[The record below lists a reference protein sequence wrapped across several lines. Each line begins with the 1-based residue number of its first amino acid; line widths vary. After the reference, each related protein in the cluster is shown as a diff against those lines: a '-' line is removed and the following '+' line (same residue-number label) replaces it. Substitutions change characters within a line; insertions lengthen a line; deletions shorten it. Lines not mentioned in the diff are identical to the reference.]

1 MISIWP
7 RGRRGRVAFAGSAP
21 VSLLA
26 LFGVAQASVQNPA
39 DQTPE
44 AIAQATA
51 LRAIVQRAKRLPLT
65 PTELKPTPPRDG
77 WAMGMVSWVAADRS
91 GLIYIL
97 QRGDKADPIVVMN
110 RDGKVVRSWGA
121 GLFVMPHAIR
131 IDPKGNVWTTDA
143 ASSRVIE
150 FTPDGTT
157 LMEIAVGGQPTP
169 CRNNFC
175 GTTDIAFAR
184 DGHLFIADGY
194 ANARILEYTGDG
206 HKIREWGTPG
216 TGPGQFRLPHSIQ
229 IDEDGIVYVADRE
242 NGRVQRF
249 RPDGTYLGEWA
260 VFGKTFSLKAEPGA
274 MWLAT
279 QPRNE
284 PNLSPG
290 WLMKIDRKTG
300 SVLGYVE
307 VTGVHGMEAM
317 PNGEV
322 MVGPGPNANAPQWF
336 RLR

>member
-1 MISIWP
+1 M
-7 RGRRGRVAFAGSAP
+7 
-21 VSLLA
+21 LA
-26 LFGVAQASVQNPA
+26 MLMMGVAYAGAQNPNPRS
-39 DQTPE
+39 PE
-44 AIAQATA
+44 AIAQADE
-51 LRAIVQRAKRLPLT
+51 LRAIVRKAPRLSLEPR
-65 PTELKPTPPRDG
+65 EIKPTPPRDR
-77 WAMGMVSWVAADRS
+77 WAMGMVSWVASDRN
-91 GLIYIL
+91 GLIYML
-97 QRGDKADPIVVMN
+97 QRGDKADPVVVMN
-110 RDGKVVRSWGA
+110 GNGTVVRSWGT

-131 IDPKGNVWTTDA
+131 IDPQGNVWTTDA
-143 ASSRVIE
+143 ASSKVIE
-150 FTPDGTT
+150 FKPDGTK

-184 DGHLFIADGY
+184 NGHLFISDGY

-206 HKIREWGTPG
+206 RKIREWGTPG

-229 IDEDGIVYVADRE
+229 IDENDIVYVADRE

-249 RPDGTYLGEWA
+249 TQDGAYLSEWA
-260 VFGKTFSLKAEPGA
+260 AFGKTFSLKTEPGV

-279 QPRNE
+279 QQRNE

-300 SVLGYVE
+300 SVLGYVD
-307 VTGVHGMEAM
+307 VTGVHGMDAM

-322 MVGPGPNANAPQWF
+322 MVGPGPDAKAPQWF
-336 RLR
+336 RLRR